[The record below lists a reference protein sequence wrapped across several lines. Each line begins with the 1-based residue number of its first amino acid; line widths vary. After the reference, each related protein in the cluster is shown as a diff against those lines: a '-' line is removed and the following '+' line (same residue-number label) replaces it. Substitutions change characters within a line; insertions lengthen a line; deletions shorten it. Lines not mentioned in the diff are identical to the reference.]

1 MWTLRQKWHA
11 TNFHSQLVHC
21 GVDCPGFQCSEGSQ
35 CSARHSFS
43 QKLPVTMPQST
54 HGRMRLSGVP
64 TLVTES
70 VKRPVFPCS
79 LSSAVKGRLPPAEP
93 SEADAAIDKLEVE
106 KLLSPCLS
114 LQIT

>member
-21 GVDCPGFQCSEGSQ
+21 GVDCPGLQCSEGSQ

-43 QKLPVTMPQST
+43 QKLPVILPQST

-106 KLLSPCLS
+106 KLLSPCSS